1 MAATGRWPSAAAAA
15 GSRGV
20 RRVLR
25 GVRHRVRQRW
35 GPPTILNRAVD
46 LERGVVFISIPK
58 NGTTSVR
65 RQLRQRGAP
74 LIPNPHLDIV
84 QVRDAMYTL
93 ALCAALGRNRT
104 YPNPDAPTDADVRAQ
119 ASATFAGLFKFAAVR
134 NPWARAVSLWS
145 RRRTRDMPFERF
157 LEHHVNA
164 SDNCVNPTR
173 HRCQLDWLCDEHG
186 AVVMD
191 YVYKLEEFAQATEE
205 IAALTDGRVALAPLR
220 LNVNRRSP
228 AARYRELYT
237 PRTRELVARRFARD
251 IDHFGY
257 TF

>member
-1 MAATGRWPSAAAAA
+1 MRRALG
-15 GSRGV
+15 GV
-20 RRVLR
+20 RLR
-25 GVRHRVRQRW
+25 R
-35 GPPTILNRAVD
+35 GPPTILNEAVD
-46 LERGVVFISIPK
+46 VDRGVVFIAIPR

-74 LIPNPHLDIV
+74 LIPNPHLGIV

-93 ALCAALGRNRT
+93 ALRAALGRNGT

-145 RRRTRDMPFERF
+145 RPATRDMPSRRATRAMPFARF

-164 SDNCVNPTR
+164 SDNCVHPTR
-173 HRCQLDWLCDEHG
+173 HCCQLDWLCDERG
-186 AVVMD
+186 AVVVD
-191 YVYKLEEFAQATEE
+191 YVYKLEEFARATEE
-205 IAALTDGRVALAPLR
+205 IAALTGGRVALAPLR
-220 LNVNRRSP
+220 LNANPRSP

-257 TF
+257 AF